1 MNIIIIKSTEEELI
15 ALNFD
20 HIVKLHLYVEGNDR
34 LMKVDGKIY
43 TIDYEAWHEVARM
56 MRFQWSKLL

>member
-1 MNIIIIKSTEEELI
+1 MVKSTEDELV

-20 HIVKLHLYVEGNDR
+20 HIVKLHLFVKDDER
-34 LMKVDGKIY
+34 LLKVDGKIY
-43 TIDYEAWHEVARM
+43 SIDYETWHEVARM